1 MLFGRA
7 LDFVDIFPRKP
18 MLNVKTSEKF
28 PTRTGG
34 VLTLLVFGITFAQ
47 SIMTLITIFQYSSPQ
62 ITTAKSYQKYP
73 TTLNLD
79 DEGFV
84 FGVKLLNEDYDLAS
98 SYITFHL
105 TAVNIKHRRDGTVAT
120 SYENIPLRKCTLDYL
135 SEFELEFI
143 SAGLNTALCPAGAD
157 LKIGGTY
164 LNDNYDFLVIY
175 ASPCKNDTNQ
185 PDIICKPIEEIRT
198 ILERKSLEVQLL
210 YSNTMIDPSNHTAP
224 VRRFLAETYW
234 TAMPNFT
241 TTSVDVLINE
251 QSVVTD
257 DNIWFAGW
265 NTNTTNTYQI
275 DMAESRTQQAALDR
289 DDDDTFRILNITM
302 KRSSNLYT
310 TTRVFSKIT
319 TGLSTIGGIYSLMVS
334 IFGAFAALFTKRLF
348 MINLA
353 NELYEFDLTGI
364 EEDSRSCCRRRKRT
378 GKYAYRRT
386 ESKHGESG
394 SIINRS
400 SANFSIWAQKFSKYL
415 SGNRRK
421 LDYSFWD
428 FLMGTCCCCMK
439 RKKDKLIEKAI
450 QIVDHDIDILQ
461 LLKKTQ
467 DAERLQRVLLSE
479 DQQNIFSYS
488 RPPLITLDPEEEAPT
503 PAKRKNSHHVREASS
518 PSRRRNEGDTGR
530 NKRRR
535 RANRAETIRSSR
547 RAQLFVEY
555 DKNFDNIDKFMT
567 LCRSYERLF
576 RNHHK
581 SLNFKLMQ
589 SLDWEM
595 HETLFDV
602 VREVRQNPIVAG
614 QYYKAVAKKIFSE
627 LYKERQSPKVLTKLE
642 AGVIISRKL
651 RILQKSRMRKKKEK
665 RMNSVESG
673 DETSKQWEGDSP
685 GEIRITLGVQATHNP
700 LITEEDGLEE
710 HLILDANMGSDQ
722 GPREDT
728 LTREQVP
735 VDKEPDTANLL
746 VSGEDHLEPY
756 DTKSVS
762 SSPVSNQQKNT
773 NV

>member
-1 MLFGRA
+1 MLLGRA

-18 MLNVKTSEKF
+18 LLNVKTSEKF

-73 TTLNLD
+73 TTLNLTD
-79 DEGFV
+79 QGFV
-84 FGVKLLNEDYDLAS
+84 FGVKLLNEDYDLVS
-98 SYITFHL
+98 SYISFYL
-105 TAVNIKHRRDGTVAT
+105 TAVSIKHHSDGTVT
-120 SYENIPLRKCTLDYL
+120 GSYENIPLRKCTLDYL
-135 SEFELEFI
+135 SEFELEYI
-143 SAGLNTALCPAGAD
+143 SAGLNTALCPVGAD
-157 LKIGGTY
+157 LKVGGTY
-164 LNDNYDFLVIY
+164 LNENFDVLVIY
-175 ASPCKNDTNQ
+175 STPCKNDTNQ

-210 YSNTMIDPSNHTAP
+210 YSNTIIDPSNHTAP
-224 VRRFLAETYW
+224 IKRVLAETFW

-241 TTSVDVLINE
+241 TTSVDLLINE

-275 DMAESRTQQAALDR
+275 DLAESRTQQAALDR

-302 KRSSNLYT
+302 RRSNNLYT

-334 IFGAFAALFTKRLF
+334 VFGAFAALFTRRLF
-348 MINLA
+348 LINLA
-353 NELYEFDLTGI
+353 NEMYEFDLTGI

-394 SIINRS
+394 SVINRF

-415 SGNRRK
+415 TGNKNK
-421 LDYSFWD
+421 LNYNFWD
-428 FLMGTCCCCMK
+428 FVIGACCCMR
-439 RKKDKLIEKAI
+439 RKKDKLIKKAI
-450 QIVDHDIDILQ
+450 HIVDRDIDILQ
-461 LLKKTQ
+461 LLKKIQ
-467 DAERLQRVLLSE
+467 DSERLKRALLSE
-479 DQQNIFSYS
+479 DQQNLFSYS
-488 RPPLITLDPEEEAPT
+488 RPPLIALDTEEEAQT
-503 PAKRKNSHHVREASS
+503 VAKKKKQKHVHEASNS
-518 PSRRRNEGDTGR
+518 PKKQNGGDSSF
-530 NKRRR
+530 KRRR
-535 RANRAETIRSSR
+535 SNRADTIRSSR
-547 RAQLFVEY
+547 RTQLFEKY
-555 DKNFDNIDKFMT
+555 DYKFDNVDKFMT

-602 VREVRQNPIVAG
+602 VRELRQNPVVAG
-614 QYYKAVAKKIFSE
+614 QYYKVIAQRIFGD
-627 LYKERQSPKVLTKLE
+627 LYRERHSPKVLSKLE
-642 AGVIISRKL
+642 AGVIISKRL

-665 RMNSVESG
+665 RMSSGESA

-685 GEIRITLGVQATHNP
+685 GEIRITLGVQATNNP

-710 HLILDANMGSDQ
+710 HLILDTNMGSDQ

-728 LTREQVP
+728 LTREKIP
-735 VDKEPDTANLL
+735 VIKEPDSASLL
-746 VSGEDHLEPY
+746 VSGEAHFEPY
-756 DTKSVS
+756 DARNMTTDPDK
-762 SSPVSNQQKNT
+762 KRKEKLYL
-773 NV
+773 